1 MPMLRVFQ
9 VISDCKSAFCSL
21 NRLLSF
27 VQVKISP
34 KDKYMNKHTMTKQF
48 NEKQAFQGGEK
59 YMKQWFPT
67 SFDWSLE
74 TDGSLFL
81 GSLKMK
87 DDKDK
92 LTLTTN
98 TTTTKKRQHFYEMF
112 CLTLYLISVQ
122 HSIRDFITLP
132 TCLVWRGV
140 WKGVSFF
147 LRNCLWGTK
156 RINFHFCNVASS
168 LDWILL

>member
-1 MPMLRVFQ
+1 MPMLRVFR

-48 NEKQAFQGGEK
+48 NEKQAFQGGKIYEAMIS
-59 YMKQWFPT
+59 YLIW
-67 SFDWSLE
+67 LE
-74 TDGSLFL
+74 FGNGWQFVLGVLENERWQRQTDSH
-81 GSLKMK
+81 SQHH
-87 DDKDK
+87 
-92 LTLTTN
+92 N
-98 TTTTKKRQHFYEMF
+98 NKKRQHFYEMF

-147 LRNCLWGTK
+147 LRNCIWGTK